1 MAVQQQHHPGP
12 GGGELSQLSVGE
24 MLAGII
30 VFAPL
35 LAAIPL
41 VLTRVR
47 VKAWAWL
54 VEHQLVVSTHTLP
67 IFDGVGLDF
76 YRILIGAGAAGLVL
90 TAGYATLRRR
100 QRRGPGGGQR

>member
-1 MAVQQQHHPGP
+1 MAVQQQHRPGP

-47 VKAWAWL
+47 MRVWAWL
-54 VEHQLVVSTHTLP
+54 VEHQIVVPTHTLT
-67 IFDGVGLDF
+67 IFEGRGLDT
-76 YRILIGAGAAGLVL
+76 YRILIVLGAAGLAV
-90 TAGYATLRRR
+90 AVGYATLRRR
-100 QRRGPGGGQR
+100 HQLRLDGRR